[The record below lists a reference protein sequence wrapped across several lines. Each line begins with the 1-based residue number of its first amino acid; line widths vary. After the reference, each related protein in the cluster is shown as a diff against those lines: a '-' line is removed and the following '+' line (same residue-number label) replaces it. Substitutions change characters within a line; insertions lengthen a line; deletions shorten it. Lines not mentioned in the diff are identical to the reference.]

1 MARISIDLPSAFNF
15 SVNIPV
21 RITDLNYGGH
31 VGNDTILSLIH
42 EARMQFL
49 HSFGYSEKNVGGV
62 GMIMG
67 DVAIVFKNEL
77 FYGDIII
84 AQVAV
89 GELTRASFD
98 MFYKFQKEK
107 DGKLIDV
114 VHAKTGMVC
123 FDYEKRKPVALPE
136 EVLNK
141 FKFCESMR

>member
-1 MARISIDLPSAFNF
+1 MARISIELPTEFKF
-15 SVNIPV
+15 STNIPV

-49 HSFGYSEKNVGGV
+49 QSFGYSEKDLGGV

-77 FYGDIII
+77 FYGDTII
-84 AQVAV
+84 AQVTV
-89 GELTRASFD
+89 TEMSRASFD
-98 MFYKFQKEK
+98 IIYKFQKEK
-107 DGKLIDV
+107 NGQLVDV

-123 FDYEKRKPVALPE
+123 FDYEKRKPTPMPQKVISD
-136 EVLNK
+136 
-141 FKFCESMR
+141 FTF

>member
-1 MARISIDLPSAFNF
+1 MARISIELPGEFKF
-15 SVNIPV
+15 STNIPI

-49 HSFGYSEKNVGGV
+49 HSYGYSEKNLGGV

-77 FYGDIII
+77 FYGDTIT
-84 AQVAV
+84 AQVTIT
-89 GELTRASFD
+89 EMSRASFD
-98 MFYKFQKEK
+98 IIYKFQKER

-123 FDYEKRKPVALPE
+123 FDYEKRRPASIPE
-136 EVLNK
+136 EVVTKWN
-141 FKFCESMR
+141 SR